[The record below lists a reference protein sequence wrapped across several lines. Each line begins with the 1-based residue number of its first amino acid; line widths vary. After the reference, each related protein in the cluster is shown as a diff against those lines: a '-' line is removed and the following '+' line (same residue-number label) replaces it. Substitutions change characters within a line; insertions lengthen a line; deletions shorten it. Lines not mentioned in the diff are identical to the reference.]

1 MAEAGFTS
9 PMSTAFVLQ
18 GEFVQHFTLN
28 NGLSMP
34 AVGFGTWSLK
44 GEACVRAVRTAFDC
58 GIRLVD
64 TASFYENEREVGR
77 AVREAV
83 RSGIPRE
90 EIFVETKLYLTQYG
104 DPEGALRESLEK
116 LGLEYVDMMVL
127 HHPGAG
133 DTAVYRTLERA
144 AERGL
149 VRSIG
154 LSNWYVKELSA
165 FLPRVE
171 TQPALVQNEIHPFYQ
186 EQDVVPF
193 IQQKGIA
200 VQSWY
205 PLGGRGWTK
214 AILTH
219 STITAIAER
228 LGKTPAQVV
237 LRWHLERGVA
247 VIPGSSDPA
256 HIRENAELFDF
267 SLTEDDLRAIG
278 LLDRGEKHDWY

>member
-1 MAEAGFTS
+1 MVA
-9 PMSTAFVLQ
+9 
-18 GEFVQHFTLN
+18 QHLTLN
-28 NGLSMP
+28 NGLTMP
-34 AVGFGTWSLK
+34 IVGFGTWSLR
-44 GEACVRAVRTAFDC
+44 GEACVRAVRTALEA
-58 GIRLVD
+58 GVRLVD

-83 RSGIPRE
+83 AAGLPRE
-90 EIFVETKLYLTQYG
+90 ELFVETKLYPTQYG
-104 DPEGALRESLEK
+104 DPEGALVESLEK
-116 LGLEYVDMMVL
+116 LGLDYVDMMVL
-127 HHPGAG
+127 HHPGSG
-133 DTAVYRTLERA
+133 DVAVYRTLERA
-144 AERGL
+144 VERGL

-154 LSNWYVKELSA
+154 FSNWYVKELTA
-165 FLPRVE
+165 FLPRVK
-171 TQPALVQNEIHPFYQ
+171 TPPALVQNEIHPFYQ

-193 IQQKGIA
+193 IQKKGIA

-219 STITAIAER
+219 PTITGIAER

-267 SLTEDDLRAIG
+267 SLTNDDMRAIAA
-278 LLDRGEKHDWY
+278 LDRGEKHDWY

>member
-1 MAEAGFTS
+1 MCPS
-9 PMSTAFVLQ
+9 C
-18 GEFVQHFTLN
+18 EFFMETKENVVRYLPLN

-44 GEACVRAVRTAFDC
+44 GEICVRAVRTAFDC

-90 EIFVETKLYLTQYG
+90 ELFVETKLYPSQYG
-104 DPEGALRESLEK
+104 DPDGAIEEALEQ

-133 DTAVYRTLERA
+133 DAAAYRAIERA
-144 AERGL
+144 VERGEN
-149 VRSIG
+149 RSIG
-154 LSNWYVKELSA
+154 LSNWYVKELED
-165 FLPRVE
+165 FLPKVKTR
-171 TQPALVQNEIHPFYQ
+171 PALVQNEIHPFYQ
-186 EQDVVPF
+186 EREVVPF
-193 IQQKGIA
+193 IQDLGIA

-219 STITAIAER
+219 PMITGIAER
-228 LGKTPAQVV
+228 LGKTPAQIV

-247 VIPGSSDPA
+247 VIPGSSDPE
-256 HIRENAELFDF
+256 HIRENAALFDF
-267 SLTEDDLRAIG
+267 SLTEDDLAAIA

>member
-90 EIFVETKLYLTQYG
+90 EIFVETKLYPTQYG

-193 IQQKGIA
+193 IRKKGIA

-214 AILTH
+214 AILPH
-219 STITAIAER
+219 PTITEIAER
-228 LGKTPAQVV
+228 LGKTPAQIV

-267 SLTEDDLRAIG
+267 SLTNDDMRAIAA
-278 LLDRGEKHDWY
+278 LDRGEKHDWY

>member
-1 MAEAGFTS
+1 MAEAGFVPPKPNVWEES
-9 PMSTAFVLQ
+9 
-18 GEFVQHFTLN
+18 VQYLTLN

-34 AVGFGTWSLK
+34 VVGFGTWSLW

-90 EIFVETKLYLTQYG
+90 SIFVETKLYPTQYG
-104 DPEGALRESLEK
+104 DPEGALKESLEK

-127 HHPGAG
+127 HHPGVG
-133 DTAVYRTLERA
+133 DATVYRTLERA

-154 LSNWYVKELSA
+154 LSNWYVKELTA
-165 FLPRVE
+165 FLPRVK
-171 TQPALVQNEIHPFYQ
+171 TPPALVQNEIHPFYQ

-193 IQQKGIA
+193 IQKKGIA

-205 PLGGRGWTK
+205 PLGGRDGPRQSSRIRRSPGLPS
-214 AILTH
+214 A
-219 STITAIAER
+219 SGR
-228 LGKTPAQVV
+228 LRRRSFFAGT
-237 LRWHLERGVA
+237 
-247 VIPGSSDPA
+247 SSGASP
-256 HIRENAELFDF
+256 
-267 SLTEDDLRAIG
+267 
-278 LLDRGEKHDWY
+278 

>member
-1 MAEAGFTS
+1 M
-9 PMSTAFVLQ
+9 
-18 GEFVQHFTLN
+18 
-28 NGLSMP
+28 
-34 AVGFGTWSLK
+34 
-44 GEACVRAVRTAFDC
+44 
-58 GIRLVD
+58 RLVD

-83 RSGIPRE
+83 AAGLPRE
-90 EIFVETKLYLTQYG
+90 ELFVETKLYPTQYVY
-104 DPEGALRESLEK
+104 PEGALKESIEK

-127 HHPGAG
+127 HHPGSG
-133 DTAVYRTLERA
+133 DVAVYRTLERA
-144 AERGL
+144 VERGL

-154 LSNWYVKELSA
+154 LSNWYVKELTA
-165 FLPRVE
+165 FLPRVK
-171 TQPALVQNEIHPFYQ
+171 TPPALVQNEIHPFYQ

-193 IQQKGIA
+193 IQKKGIA

-205 PLGGRGWTK
+205 PLGGRGWTR

-219 STITAIAER
+219 PTITGIAER
-228 LGKTPAQVV
+228 LGKTPVQVV

-267 SLTEDDLRAIG
+267 SLTNDDMRAIAA
-278 LLDRGEKHDWY
+278 LDRGEKHDWY

>member
-1 MAEAGFTS
+1 MQY
-9 PMSTAFVLQ
+9 L
-18 GEFVQHFTLN
+18 TLN

-34 AVGFGTWSLK
+34 IVGFGTWSLR
-44 GEACVRAVRTAFDC
+44 GGACVRAVRTAFDC
-58 GIRLVD
+58 GIGLVD

-90 EIFVETKLYLTQYG
+90 SIFVETKLYPTQYV
-104 DPEGALRESLEK
+104 DPEGALKESIEK

-127 HHPGAG
+127 HHPGSG
-133 DTAVYRTLERA
+133 DVAVYRTLERA
-144 AERGL
+144 VERGL

-154 LSNWYVKELSA
+154 LSNWYVKELTA
-165 FLPRVE
+165 FLPRVK
-171 TQPALVQNEIHPFYQ
+171 TPQK
-186 EQDVVPF
+186 
-193 IQQKGIA
+193 KGIA

-219 STITAIAER
+219 PTITGIAER

-247 VIPGSSDPA
+247 VIPGSSDPE

-267 SLTEDDLRAIG
+267 SLTKDDLRAIAT
-278 LLDRGEKHDWY
+278 LDRGEKHDWY

>member
-1 MAEAGFTS
+1 MED
-9 PMSTAFVLQ
+9 VVRHL
-18 GEFVQHFTLN
+18 TLN
-28 NGLSMP
+28 NGLAMP
-34 AVGFGTWSLK
+34 MTGLGTWALK
-44 GEACVRAVRTAFDC
+44 GEACVRAVRAAFAA
-58 GIRLVD
+58 GLRLVD

-83 RSGIPRE
+83 ASGLPRE
-90 EIFVETKLYLTQYG
+90 EIFVETKLYPSQYG
-104 DPEGALRESLEK
+104 DPEGAIEEAFEH

-127 HHPGAG
+127 HHPGA
-133 DTAVYRTLERA
+133 DDLAAYRAIENAVK
-144 AERGL
+144 RGR

-154 LSNWYVKELSA
+154 LSNWYVRELTA
-165 FLPRVE
+165 FLPKVKTR
-171 TQPALVQNEIHPFYQ
+171 PALVQNEIHPSYQ
-186 EQDVVPF
+186 EREVVPF
-193 IQQKGIA
+193 IQKQGIA

-219 STITAIAER
+219 PTITETAKR

-247 VIPGSSDPA
+247 VIPGSSDPG
-256 HIRENAELFDF
+256 HLRENAELFDF
-267 SLTEDDLRAIG
+267 ALTPDDLAAIA

>member
-1 MAEAGFTS
+1 MRY
-9 PMSTAFVLQ
+9 L
-18 GEFVQHFTLN
+18 TLN
-28 NGLSMP
+28 NNLTMP
-34 AVGFGTWSLK
+34 TVGFGTWSLK
-44 GEACVRAVRTAFDC
+44 GETCVRAVRTAFDC

-64 TASFYENEREVGR
+64 TESFYENEREVGR

-90 EIFVETKLYLTQYG
+90 ELFVETKLYPSQYG
-104 DPEGALRESLEK
+104 DPEGAIEKALRT

-133 DTAVYRTLERA
+133 DTAVYRAIERA
-144 AERGL
+144 VERGE

-154 LSNWYVKELSA
+154 LSNWYVKELED
-165 FLPRVE
+165 FLPKVKTR
-171 TQPALVQNEIHPFYQ
+171 PALVQNEIHPFYQ
-186 EQDVVPF
+186 EREVVPF
-193 IQQKGIA
+193 IQDLGIA

-219 STITAIAER
+219 PMITGIAER
-228 LGKTPAQVV
+228 LGKTPAQIV

-247 VIPGSSDPA
+247 VIPGSSDPE
-256 HIRENAELFDF
+256 HIRENAALFDF
-267 SLTEDDLRAIG
+267 SLTEDDLAAIA

>member
-1 MAEAGFTS
+1 MQY
-9 PMSTAFVLQ
+9 L
-18 GEFVQHFTLN
+18 TLN

-34 AVGFGTWSLK
+34 VVGFGTWSLR

-90 EIFVETKLYLTQYG
+90 ALFVETKLYPTQYG
-104 DPEGALRESLEK
+104 DPEGALNESLEK
-116 LGLEYVDMMVL
+116 LRLEYVDMMVL
-127 HHPGAG
+127 HHPGVG
-133 DTAVYRTLERA
+133 DATVYRTLERA

-154 LSNWYVKELSA
+154 LSNWYVKELTA
-165 FLPRVE
+165 FLPHVE
-171 TQPALVQNEIHPFYQ
+171 TPPALVQNEIHPFYQ
-186 EQDVVPF
+186 EKEIVPF
-193 IQQKGIA
+193 IQKKSIA

-219 STITAIAER
+219 PTITRIAER
-228 LGKTPAQVV
+228 LGKTSAQVV

-247 VIPGSSDPA
+247 VIPGSSDPL

-267 SLTEDDLRAIG
+267 SLTEDDMRAIG

>member
-1 MAEAGFTS
+1 MQY
-9 PMSTAFVLQ
+9 L
-18 GEFVQHFTLN
+18 TLN

-34 AVGFGTWSLK
+34 IVGFGTWSLR
-44 GEACVRAVRTAFDC
+44 GGACVRAVRTAFDC
-58 GIRLVD
+58 GIGLVD

-90 EIFVETKLYLTQYG
+90 SIFVETKLYPTQYV
-104 DPEGALRESLEK
+104 DPEGALKESIEK

-127 HHPGAG
+127 HHPGSG
-133 DTAVYRTLERA
+133 DVAVYRTLERA
-144 AERGL
+144 VERGL

-165 FLPRVE
+165 FLPRVK
-171 TQPALVQNEIHPFYQ
+171 TPPALVQNEIHPFYQ

-193 IQQKGIA
+193 IQKKGIA

-219 STITAIAER
+219 PTITGIAER
-228 LGKTPAQVV
+228 LGKTPAQVA

-267 SLTEDDLRAIG
+267 SLTNDDMRAIAA
-278 LLDRGEKHDWY
+278 LDRGEKHDWY

>member
-1 MAEAGFTS
+1 MRY
-9 PMSTAFVLQ
+9 L
-18 GEFVQHFTLN
+18 TLN
-28 NGLSMP
+28 NDLTMP
-34 AVGFGTWSLK
+34 TVGFGTWSLK
-44 GEACVRAVRTAFDC
+44 GETCVRAVRTAFDC

-77 AVREAV
+77 AVREAL

-90 EIFVETKLYLTQYG
+90 ELFVETKLYPSQYS
-104 DPEGALRESLEK
+104 DPEDALAESFGK
-116 LGLEYVDMMVL
+116 LGLDYVDMMVL

-133 DTAVYRTLERA
+133 DVDAYRAIERA
-144 AERGL
+144 VERGE

-154 LSNWYVKELSA
+154 LSNWYVRELED
-165 FLPRVE
+165 FLPKVK
-171 TQPALVQNEIHPFYQ
+171 TCPALVQNEIHPFYQ
-186 EQDVVPF
+186 EREVAPF
-193 IQQKGIA
+193 IQDLGIA

-219 STITAIAER
+219 PTITEIAKR

-247 VIPGSSDPA
+247 VIPGSSDPV
-256 HIRENAELFDF
+256 HIRENAALFDF
-267 SLTEDDLRAIG
+267 SLTADDMRSIA